1 MHTVTN
7 VYCVQSGLQAQIG
20 ELKQQILSLEDA
32 LSNRDKTFETQ
43 SQLQHSVQ
51 VFFSFPPYLRF
62 LPTL

>member
-51 VFFSFPPYLRF
+51 VFFSFPL
-62 LPTL
+62 